1 MKYIITEGKLEKVL
15 MKFLKE
21 KDFIEY
27 VSFQDDEVHI
37 WLKYAISPKES
48 ENLAH
53 QIITMFDYHGEIL
66 KPSKTEGYYIGVAR
80 F

>member
-21 KDFIEY
+21 KDFIEN
-27 VSFQDDEVHI
+27 VSFQDYGVHI

-66 KPSKTEGYYIGVAR
+66 RPSKTEGHYIGVAR

>member
-1 MKYIITEGKLEKVL
+1 MRYTITEGKLEKVI
-15 MKFLKE
+15 MKFLEE
-21 KDFIEY
+21 KDFIEN
-27 VSFQDDEVHI
+27 VSFQDHEVRI
-37 WLKYAISPKES
+37 WLKYAIPFKEG

-66 KPSKTEGYYIGVAR
+66 RPSKTEGHYIGVAR